1 MSPDAEVGL
10 AVTGI
15 IGCVALSNRGEVSS
29 PFQCHR
35 VLGSGSGITDAR
47 HAHKRAADPEM
58 IGAPISEET
67 LTLYGSFTSSSSYK
81 PMLYLALAGLPFSF
95 RTVNL
100 KIGVQNTPEY
110 IAVNRWG
117 VVPSLRHRGLTILQS
132 NVILDY
138 LARTTR
144 HFEGRSEQDRWQ
156 AREWLSWEADH
167 ITAVARVRHSA
178 RFRKMHDEVIA
189 EFRPRAEAA
198 LSFVDRTV
206 KDRPFL
212 LGDACTIADIGCWG
226 RMVFMAEGGF
236 EIGNWPH
243 LEAWAS
249 RLKAMPGF
257 ALPYDLIPSKD
268 REFPPAPHYRETG
281 STQG

>member
-1 MSPDAEVGL
+1 
-10 AVTGI
+10 
-15 IGCVALSNRGEVSS
+15 
-29 PFQCHR
+29 
-35 VLGSGSGITDAR
+35 
-47 HAHKRAADPEM
+47 M
-58 IGAPISEET
+58 IGASISDGS

-100 KIGVQNTPEY
+100 KTGVQNTPEY
-110 IAVNRWG
+110 LAINRWG

-138 LARTTR
+138 LARTTG
-144 HFEGRSEQDRWQ
+144 HFEGRTEQQRWQ

-167 ITAVARVRHSA
+167 VTAVARVRHSA
-178 RFRKMHDEVIA
+178 RFRRMHDEVIA
-189 EFRPRAEAA
+189 EFLPRAEAA
-198 LSFVDRTV
+198 LSVVDTVV

-212 LGDACTIADIGCWG
+212 VGDACTIADIGCWG

-236 EIGNWPH
+236 DIANWPY
-243 LEAWAS
+243 LEAWS
-249 RLKAMPGF
+249 RRLKAMPGF

-268 REFPPAPHYRETG
+268 REYDPA
-281 STQG
+281 

>member
-1 MSPDAEVGL
+1 V
-10 AVTGI
+10 
-15 IGCVALSNRGEVSS
+15 IGQPLSGDR
-29 PFQCHR
+29 
-35 VLGSGSGITDAR
+35 
-47 HAHKRAADPEM
+47 
-58 IGAPISEET
+58 

-81 PMLYLALAGLPFSF
+81 PMLYLALARLPFSF

-100 KIGVQNTPEY
+100 KIGVQKEAEY
-110 IAVNRWG
+110 LAINRWG

-138 LARTTR
+138 LARETG
-144 HFEGRSEQDRWQ
+144 HFEGRTEQARWQ

-198 LSFVDRTV
+198 LSVVDKTV
-206 KDRPFL
+206 SDRPFL
-212 LGDACTIADIGCWG
+212 VGDYPTIADIGCWG

-236 EIGNWPH
+236 EIANWPY
-243 LEAWAS
+243 LEAWAA
-249 RLKAMPGF
+249 RIKAMPGF

-268 REFPPAPHYRETG
+268 REFDPA
-281 STQG
+281 

>member
-1 MSPDAEVGL
+1 V
-10 AVTGI
+10 
-15 IGCVALSNRGEVSS
+15 IGTPVS
-29 PFQCHR
+29 
-35 VLGSGSGITDAR
+35 
-47 HAHKRAADPEM
+47 ADR
-58 IGAPISEET
+58 

-81 PMLYLALAGLPFSF
+81 PMLYLALARLPFSF

-100 KIGVQNTPEY
+100 KIGVQKEAEY
-110 IAVNRWG
+110 LAVNRYG
-117 VVPSLRHRGLTILQS
+117 VVPSLKHKGLTILQS

-138 LARTTR
+138 LARETGI
-144 HFEGRSEQDRWQ
+144 FEGKTEQAKWQ

-198 LSFVDRTV
+198 LSFVDKTV
-206 KDRPFL
+206 TNQPFL
-212 LGDACTIADIGCWG
+212 VGDHMTIADIGCWG

-236 EIGNWPH
+236 DIANWPH
-243 LEAWAS
+243 LEAWAA
-249 RLKAMPGF
+249 RMKAMPGF

-268 REFPPAPHYRETG
+268 REFDPLK
-281 STQG
+281 

>member
-1 MSPDAEVGL
+1 VIGQPVG
-10 AVTGI
+10 
-15 IGCVALSNRGEVSS
+15 
-29 PFQCHR
+29 
-35 VLGSGSGITDAR
+35 
-47 HAHKRAADPEM
+47 ADR
-58 IGAPISEET
+58 

-81 PMLYLALAGLPFSF
+81 PMLYLALARLPFSF

-100 KIGVQNTPEY
+100 KIGVQKEAEY
-110 IAVNRWG
+110 LAVNRWG
-117 VVPSLRHRGLTILQS
+117 VVPSLKHKGLTILQS

-138 LARTTR
+138 LARGTG
-144 HFEGRSEQDRWQ
+144 HFEGRSEQNKWR

-178 RFRKMHDEVIA
+178 RFRRMHDEVIA

-198 LSFVDRTV
+198 LSFVDKTV
-206 KDRPFL
+206 TDQPFL
-212 LGDACTIADIGCWG
+212 VGDYPTIADIGCWG

-236 EIGNWPH
+236 EISNWPH
-243 LEAWAS
+243 LEAWAA

-268 REFPPAPHYRETG
+268 REFDP
-281 STQG
+281 